1 MFYTLTKYLTA
12 DYLREN
18 DFLKA
23 FLELVDEIIFC
34 CNMESIDI
42 LSNMS
47 FEDMDDDY
55 FLAYQDFFLNG
66 LPTYNINELDKT
78 VLSQWF
84 SFLHVRGELS
94 NIDKLFKFGGSLKN
108 KIINNFE
115 LYHNADVPNET
126 LSETKDGL
134 IYLFTE
140 ENIQIGQDY
149 FINQQIP
156 AGYRIGLIRNP
167 PPFNIIGGDDV
178 ICIKEAGNDILVI
191 AGDDVNLLKEFE
203 GDLPFYR
210 RRQFDQY
217 YTFGQV
223 YRSQYTINQLSQYH
237 KTGYY
242 FFGFDVE
249 NYDPNPEYIDVDKSI
264 YAGIGFNSIQF
275 FIENGLIE
283 KPSVLAYSGLFA
295 DGSVTTFDD
304 LDGAGGILVKNI
316 LKRHSSINPLNGEL
330 EPIIGGEIDIYI
342 APEFGDYGYMN
353 DLRDH
358 DLKPIEIGYLD
369 RPSVSYD
376 NNLVEKV
383 GDWGTIPMT
392 QSIRGYLRSAAYQ
405 TSNMNVSAN
414 TTYYL
419 YGQGESVGLPAEAGK
434 TYTLTGAYRNNDASV
449 SITGCSLTI
458 VSNQVRLAWGST
470 AAQVCYVTIDVT

>member
-167 PPFNIIGGDDV
+167 PPFNVIGGDDV

-203 GDLPFYR
+203 GDIPFYR

-217 YTFGQV
+217 YTFGQL

-237 KTGYY
+237 RSGYY

-264 YAGIGFNSIQF
+264 YTGIGFNSIQF
-275 FIENGLIE
+275 LIEEGLIE
-283 KPSVLAYSGLFA
+283 KPHVMAYSGSFA
-295 DGSVTTFDD
+295 DGSITTFED
-304 LDGAGGILVKNI
+304 LDGAGGIVIKNY
-316 LKRHSSINPLNGEL
+316 LSRHSSITPFNGEL
-330 EPIIGGEIDIYI
+330 VVGGNIKKTIPPSE
-342 APEFGDYGYMN
+342 EGDYGYMN
-353 DLRDH
+353 DTRDF
-358 DLKPIEIGYLD
+358 DMSDIEIGYVGKPVVFYSSTLT
-369 RPSVSYD
+369 
-376 NNLVEKV
+376 EKT
-383 GDWGTIPMT
+383 GTWGTIPM
-392 QSIRGYLRSAAYQ
+392 SRELKGYLRGAAYQ
-405 TSNMNVSAN
+405 TSNKAVSAN
-414 TTYYL
+414 SSNYL
-419 YGQGESVGLPAEAGK
+419 YPEGESGFLQGDASK
-434 TYTLTGAYRNNDASV
+434 TYTLTGAYTNTGTSV
-449 SITGCSLTI
+449 SIVGCSVVLT
-458 VSNQVRLAWGST
+458 SGNLKLEWGST
-470 AAQVCYVTIDVT
+470 AASVCYVTIEES

>member
-178 ICIKEAGNDILVI
+178 ICIKEAWNDILVI

-203 GDLPFYR
+203 GDIPFYR

-237 KTGYY
+237 RSGYY

-283 KPSVLAYSGLFA
+283 KPKVNAYSGSFA
-295 DGSVTTFDD
+295 DGSIITFED
-304 LDGAGGILVKNI
+304 LDGAGGIVIKNY
-316 LKRHSSINPLNGEL
+316 LSRHPSIMPFNGEL
-330 EPIIGGEIDIYI
+330 VSGGNIKTTPIPSE
-342 APEFGDYGYMN
+342 EGDYGYM
-353 DLRDH
+353 DDQH
-358 DLKPIEIGYLD
+358 DFNMSYIETGYVGKPTVFYSSTLT
-369 RPSVSYD
+369 
-376 NNLVEKV
+376 EKA
-383 GDWGTIPMT
+383 GEWGTIPM
-392 QSIRGYLRSAAYQ
+392 SYEIRGYLRSAAYQ

-414 TTYYL
+414 STYYL
-419 YGQGESVGLPAEAGK
+419 YGQGESTGLPAESGK

-458 VSNQVRLAWGST
+458 ISNQVRLVWGAT
-470 AAQVCYVTIDVT
+470 AAQVCYVTIEVS

>member
-203 GDLPFYR
+203 GDIPFYR

-237 KTGYY
+237 RSGYY

-249 NYDPNPEYIDVDKSI
+249 NYDPNPESIFVEQSI
-264 YAGIGFNSIQF
+264 YTGIGADTVQF
-275 FIENGLIE
+275 LIEEGIIE

-304 LDGAGGILVKNI
+304 LDGAGGILVKNV
-316 LKRHSSINPLNGEL
+316 LRRHDSINPFNGEL
-330 EPIIGGEIDIYI
+330 EPIIGGEIEIYI

-369 RPSVSYD
+369 KPSVSYD

-458 VSNQVRLAWGST
+458 VSNQVRLVWGST

>member
-237 KTGYY
+237 RSGYY

-249 NYDPNPEYIDVDKSI
+249 NYDPNPEYIDIDKSI

-283 KPSVLAYSGLFA
+283 KPKVNAYSGSFA
-295 DGSVTTFDD
+295 DGSIITFED
-304 LDGAGGILVKNI
+304 LDGAGGIVIKNY
-316 LKRHSSINPLNGEL
+316 LSRHPSIVPFNGEL
-330 EPIIGGEIDIYI
+330 VAGGNIKTTPIPSE
-342 APEFGDYGYMN
+342 EGDYGYM
-353 DLRDH
+353 DDQH
-358 DLKPIEIGYLD
+358 DFNMSYIETGYVGKPTIFYSSTLT
-369 RPSVSYD
+369 
-376 NNLVEKV
+376 EKV
-383 GDWGTIPMT
+383 GVWGTIPMSYET
-392 QSIRGYLRSAAYQ
+392 RGYLRSAAYQ
-405 TSNMNVSAN
+405 GSNKAVTAN
-414 TTYYL
+414 STNYL
-419 YGQGESVGLPAEAGK
+419 YLQGESGGMPAEAGK
-434 TYTLTGAYRNNDASV
+434 TYTLTGAYTNTDASV
-449 SITGCSLTI
+449 SIEGCSLTI
-458 VSNQVRLAWGST
+458 VSNQVRLVWGDT
-470 AAQVCYVTIDVT
+470 AAQVCYVTIEVS